1 MEKQQLKTAAA
12 SDTMQK
18 HKNYHWKAEFTKRGN
33 LSNQVVRI

>member
-1 MEKQQLKTAAA
+1 MEKQQLKTEAA

-18 HKNYHWKAEFTKRGN
+18 HKKAEFIKRGK